1 MMETRFLRSESPP
14 EGRAKYRNNIP
25 PTSCRDWELFKQPIG
40 FVACCLTPGTCHAR
54 TYIFSNQGKESW
66 PVESAA
72 DEVDCF
78 LLAQV
83 ACSGVVMVVA
93 DDLQA

>member
-1 MMETRFLRSESPP
+1 M
-14 EGRAKYRNNIP
+14 
-25 PTSCRDWELFKQPIG
+25 
-40 FVACCLTPGTCHAR
+40 CCLTPGTCHAR
-54 TYIFSNQGKESW
+54 SYVFSNHGKESW
-66 PVESAA
+66 PVESTV
-72 DEVDCF
+72 DEVDRF